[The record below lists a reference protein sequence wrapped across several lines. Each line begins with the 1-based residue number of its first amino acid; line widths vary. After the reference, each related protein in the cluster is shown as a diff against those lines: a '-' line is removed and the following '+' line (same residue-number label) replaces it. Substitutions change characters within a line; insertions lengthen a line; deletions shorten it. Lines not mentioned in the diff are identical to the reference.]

1 MVDVT
6 GRDGFIL
13 RRALLWAVAAIDQ
26 QPERLK
32 PFSDRNDMV
41 RILRAGDDQAGLE
54 RNASDLAAD
63 TGWPC
68 VLEET
73 GRARWRRNSNPRNA
87 MGAKAPIAPPTRL
100 ARPDCLPGLSEET
113 RRAQSV
119 TRFRSGE

>member
-6 GRDGFIL
+6 GRDGLIL

-68 VLEET
+68 VLEENWPC
-73 GRARWRRNSNPRNA
+73 A
-87 MGAKAPIAPPTRL
+87 L
-100 ARPDCLPGLSEET
+100 EEK
-113 RRAQSV
+113 Q
-119 TRFRSGE
+119 